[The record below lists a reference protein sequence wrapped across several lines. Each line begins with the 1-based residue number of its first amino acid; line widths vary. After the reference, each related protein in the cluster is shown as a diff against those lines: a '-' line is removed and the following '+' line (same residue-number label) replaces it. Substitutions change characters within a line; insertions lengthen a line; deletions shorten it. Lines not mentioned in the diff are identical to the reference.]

1 MRNTGGMMCVK
12 MFYIYLC
19 WRDTRVCLYIQL
31 NILETDTELCRNQV
45 ELQLAT
51 LNKKTAETKIVKLI
65 MVEMELSREREEG

>member
-1 MRNTGGMMCVK
+1 
-12 MFYIYLC
+12 
-19 WRDTRVCLYIQL
+19 VCLYIQL